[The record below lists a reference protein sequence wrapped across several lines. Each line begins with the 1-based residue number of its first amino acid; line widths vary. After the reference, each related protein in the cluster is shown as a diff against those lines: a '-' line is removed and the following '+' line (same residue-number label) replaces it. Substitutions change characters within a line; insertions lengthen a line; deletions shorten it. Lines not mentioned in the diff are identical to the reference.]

1 MTRHRRVIK
10 PRASIVT
17 FGHTLRPMVS
27 FVANLLAI
35 LSIVALVA
43 SAALLVFWVTARG
56 SIGQDEAT
64 VATSARGWLSAG
76 WVVAAI
82 AMSGSLFFSEVAKF
96 VPCQLCWYQRIA
108 MYPLVIVIGIA
119 AVRDELRIRPY
130 VLALCLIGAAVSV
143 YHMAVQHIPGIPS
156 GSCSLDAPCTA
167 IYVEVFGFVTI
178 PFMAFSA
185 FALIISLMLAGPLL
199 ARRTASEVDR

>member
-1 MTRHRRVIK
+1 MTPSVEAIK
-10 PRASIVT
+10 PRASIET
-17 FGHTLRPMVS
+17 LGHTLRPMVS

-43 SAALLVFWVTARG
+43 SAALLAFWVTARG
-56 SIGQDEAT
+56 SIGQDEAAK
-64 VATSARGWLSAG
+64 ATTARGWLSAG
-76 WVVAAI
+76 WFVAAV
-82 AMSGSLFFSEVAKF
+82 ATSGSLFFSEVAGF

-108 MYPLVIVIGIA
+108 MYPLVIVLGIA
-119 AVRDELRIRPY
+119 AIRNELRIRPY
-130 VLALCLIGAAVSV
+130 VLALCLLGAAVSV
-143 YHMAVQHIPGIPS
+143 YHIAVQRIPGIPS

-167 IYVEVFGFVTI
+167 IYVEVFNFVTI

-199 ARRTASEVDR
+199 ARRMSTETDR

>member
-1 MTRHRRVIK
+1 
-10 PRASIVT
+10 
-17 FGHTLRPMVS
+17 
-27 FVANLLAI
+27 
-35 LSIVALVA
+35 
-43 SAALLVFWVTARG
+43 
-56 SIGQDEAT
+56 
-64 VATSARGWLSAG
+64 
-76 WVVAAI
+76 
-82 AMSGSLFFSEVAKF
+82 
-96 VPCQLCWYQRIA
+96 

-143 YHMAVQHIPGIPS
+143 YHYAVQHIPGIPS

-199 ARRTASEVDR
+199 VRRVSTEVDR

>member
-1 MTRHRRVIK
+1 
-10 PRASIVT
+10 
-17 FGHTLRPMVS
+17 MVS

-96 VPCQLCWYQRIA
+96 VPCALCWYQRIA
-108 MYPLVIVIGIA
+108 MYPLVVLLAIAVI
-119 AVRDELRIRPY
+119 RDEARIRAY
-130 VLALCLIGAAVSV
+130 VLAVSLIGAAISV
-143 YHMAVQHIPGIPS
+143 YHIFVQRIPGLPS
-156 GSCSLDAPCTA
+156 GSCSLDAPCSA

-185 FALIISLMLAGPLL
+185 FVLIISLMLAGPLL
-199 ARRTASEVDR
+199 VRRSTIEVDR